1 MTIDSSN
8 AMNIA
13 QVLTEALPY
22 IQRFSG
28 KTIVIK
34 YGGNAMIDDQLKS
47 SFARDI
53 VLMKQVGMNPVVVHG
68 GGPQIATMLGKL
80 GKESRFVEG
89 MRVTDDE
96 TMEVVEMVL
105 GGLVNK
111 EIVSLISQHGGNAI
125 GLTGKDGGLI
135 RAKKLTIKQNSKK
148 NKQEKPIDMGR
159 VGEVASIHVGVVNML
174 IGGNFIPVVAP
185 IGVGS
190 DGQAYNINADLV
202 AGRLAAVMGAEKL
215 ILLTNTPGLLDR
227 DNKTMTGLGSADVDK
242 LIDDGIIYGGMLPK
256 VQCALDAVN
265 SGVGASHIIDGRVD
279 HAVLL
284 ELFTDAGIGTLIRC

>member
-1 MTIDSSN
+1 MTIKSNN

-68 GGPQIATMLGKL
+68 GGPQIADMLARL

-96 TMEVVEMVL
+96 TMDVVEMVL

-148 NKQEKPIDMGR
+148 NKQEEPIDIGR

-227 DNKTMTGLGSADVDK
+227 DNKTMTGLESADVDK

-256 VQCALDAVN
+256 VRCALDAVN
-265 SGVGASHIIDGRVD
+265 SGVGASHIIDGRIN

>member
-1 MTIDSSN
+1 MTIKSNN

-68 GGPQIATMLGKL
+68 GGPQIADMLARL

-135 RAKKLTIKQNSKK
+135 RAKQLTVKQNPKK
-148 NKQEKPIDMGR
+148 NEHVKPIDIGR
-159 VGEVASIHVGVVNML
+159 VGEVTSIHVGVVNML
-174 IGGNFIPVVAP
+174 IGGDFIPVVAP
-185 IGVGS
+185 IGVG
-190 DGQAYNINADLV
+190 DNGQAYNINADLV

-227 DNKTMTGLGSADVDK
+227 DNKTMTGLESADVDK

-256 VQCALDAVN
+256 VRCALDAVN
-265 SGVGASHIIDGRVD
+265 SGVGASHIIDGRVN